1 MKQNLNEQI
10 ARIKQLLAIN
20 ESFNVIETKTLLN
33 EGFWDQLIKKM
44 GTAFETKFIT
54 SIEGKLGKKIA
65 TATDAEIG
73 TALKSAE
80 LAVLRKEIAAAVY
93 TAEKTMIDG
102 VFSKYNM
109 SVASEA
115 SAAYAELQSKGL
127 NRSILRD
134 VASEW
139 KGASKAGSSVA
150 PTTPPPTA
158 GSVPNFN
165 IPNLN
170 TTVLN
175 QAWKMDAVATRA
187 ALKAQF
193 PKASSRDIELMVQG
207 LNKAKDQATFD
218 IAIKDAV
225 ENFKPTYIQ
234 NLSKPGKREL
244 IRKNWN
250 LLPSWAKT
258 AIGLSATVVGYRA
271 IKAAGIPIDNWLGW
285 LIGGAKEVGG
295 DQYRSAEKEIKKGF
309 KTPNSDNS
317 SGINPV
323 KDSTTVQPSG
333 DNDPLGILQNK
344 GGN

>member
-20 ESFNVIETKTLLN
+20 ESFVVTETKTLLN
-33 EGFWDQLIKKM
+33 EGFWDQLMKKM
-44 GTAFETKFIT
+44 GSAFETRFIT

-65 TATDAEIG
+65 MASDQEIG
-73 TALKSAE
+73 AALKSAE
-80 LAVLRKEIAAAVY
+80 LTVLRKEIAAAVY
-93 TAEKTMIDG
+93 AAEKTMIDD

-134 VASEW
+134 VAGEW
-139 KGASKAGSSVA
+139 KGAGKVGGSAA
-150 PTTPPPTA
+150 PTTPPPPTA
-158 GSVPNFN
+158 GSAPNFN

-175 QAWKMDAVATRA
+175 QAWKMDVAATRA

-225 ENFKPTYIQ
+225 ENFKPIYVQ
-234 NLSKPGKREL
+234 NLSKPGTREL

-250 LLPSWAKT
+250 LLPSWGKT
-258 AIGLSATVVGYRA
+258 AVGLSGTVVGYRLM
-271 IKAAGIPIDNWLGW
+271 KAMGIPIDKWLGW
-285 LIGGAKEVGG
+285 LIGGLKEVGG
-295 DQYRSAEKEIKKGF
+295 DQYNSAKDEIKKDF
-309 KTPNSDNS
+309 KTQAAPKGDTTKPTTPLVA
-317 SGINPV
+317 PV
-323 KDSTTVQPSG
+323 TAPVIDTTRPKV
-333 DNDPLGILQNK
+333 DY
-344 GGN
+344 